1 MDSNDNSNGTRHT
14 VRRLDRNGL
23 DALTAAL
30 QADGR
35 MVIGPRVRDGAI
47 VYDPLDGAGDLP
59 WGLIDEQDGGRY
71 RLVPGPDNAA
81 FAHVV
86 GPQSWK
92 KYLYPAR
99 QTLWRGRRDGPRFS
113 VEVPA
118 DPPPRTAFIGVRA
131 CELAAMAVQDRVFGV
146 RAHSGQSVGQQQYT
160 DTGYAARR
168 AAAFIVA
175 VNCSRA
181 GGTCFCASMGT
192 GPKVE
197 SGYDIALTELS
208 DGGESVFVAEGGSE
222 AGWALLDRLDAV
234 PAGDGDIRAAERV
247 VDATRAHMG
256 RAMVPGVE
264 RLLAENLEHPQW
276 DAVASRCLSC
286 ANCTMVCP
294 TCFCTTVEDTTDLTG
309 EHVERWRRWDSC
321 FTVDFSYIH
330 GGSIRQGGASRYR
343 QWMTH
348 KLSHWHDQF
357 GTSGC
362 TGCGR
367 CITWCPVGIDITEE
381 ARAIHDD
388 CHRTDDA
395 GTGRGG

>member
-1 MDSNDNSNGTRHT
+1 MDSNDSSGTRHT
-14 VRRLDRNGL
+14 LRRLDRDGL
-23 DALTAAL
+23 AALTAAL
-30 QADGR
+30 QGEGR
-35 MVIGPRVRDGAI
+35 TVIGPRVRDGAV
-47 VYDPLDGAGDLP
+47 VYDPIGGVDDLP
-59 WGLIDEQDGGRY
+59 WGLIDEQDGGHY
-71 RLVPGPDNAA
+71 RLVPGPEDTAYAHAA

-99 QTLWRGRRDGPRFS
+99 QTLWRGRRDGQRFS
-113 VEVPA
+113 VEAPSE
-118 DPPPRTAFIGVRA
+118 PPERTAFIGVRA

-160 DTGYAARR
+160 DAGYAARR
-168 AAAFIVA
+168 AGAFIVA
-175 VNCSRA
+175 VNCARA

-192 GPKVE
+192 GPKAE
-197 SGYDIALTELS
+197 AGYDIALTELTE
-208 DGGESVFVAEGGSE
+208 DGRPVFVAEGGSE
-222 AGWALLDRLDAV
+222 AGWALLDALDA
-234 PAGDGDIRAAERV
+234 PGAGEDDVRAAEAAVETAREQ
-247 VDATRAHMG
+247 MG

-264 RLLAENLEHPQW
+264 HLLADNLEHPQW
-276 DAVASRCLSC
+276 DVVAARCLSC

-330 GGSIRQGGASRYR
+330 GGSIRQGPASRYR

-348 KLSHWHDQF
+348 KLSHWHAQF

-381 ARAIHDD
+381 ARAIHETGA
-388 CHRTDDA
+388 RT
-395 GTGRGG
+395 GQGG